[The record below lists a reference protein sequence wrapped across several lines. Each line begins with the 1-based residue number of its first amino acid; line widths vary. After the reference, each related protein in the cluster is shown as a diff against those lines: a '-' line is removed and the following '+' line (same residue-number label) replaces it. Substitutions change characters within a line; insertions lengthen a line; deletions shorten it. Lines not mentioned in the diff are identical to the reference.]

1 MHRSK
6 CPVCGSTNSVK
17 NGRRKGI
24 QLYKC
29 KDCGYQFRNDRIP
42 DGATLWRLYLMNKQ
56 TVAELAESF
65 HCSESTVKRRLRDVD
80 LEWEQ
85 PRLEGGGFVHLD
97 VTYWGRNWGVL
108 LAIDAGRGGVLY
120 MAFVR
125 SETRADYEA
134 AVASIKARGY
144 KIRGIVIDGK
154 KCLFDAFA
162 GHKIQMRQF
171 HMRQIVRRYLT
182 KNPRLKAAR
191 ALSGIM
197 DRLTTAGREE
207 FDDDYARW
215 KAEWRDTLCRRTVL
229 KSGRKTF
236 THSRLR
242 AAVHSIDFYLPYL
255 FTFQDAGCDGM
266 PNTNNRIEGVFTDLK
281 KNLNNHSG
289 MTEMNRKRFIC
300 GFFLAWAGPLA

>member
-1 MHRSK
+1 M
-6 CPVCGSTNSVK
+6 
-17 NGRRKGI
+17 
-24 QLYKC
+24 
-29 KDCGYQFRNDRIP
+29 
-42 DGATLWRLYLMNKQ
+42 
-56 TVAELAESF
+56 
-65 HCSESTVKRRLRDVD
+65 
-80 LEWEQ
+80 
-85 PRLEGGGFVHLD
+85 
-97 VTYWGRNWGVL
+97 
-108 LAIDAGRGGVLY
+108 Y

-134 AVASIKARGY
+134 AVTSIKTRGY
-144 KIRGIVIDGK
+144 EIRGIVIDSK

-191 ALSGIM
+191 VLSGIM

-215 KAEWRDTLCRRTVL
+215 KDERGDTRCGRAVL

-242 AAVHSIDFYLPYL
+242 VAVHSIDFYLPYL

-300 GFFLAWAGPLA
+300 GFFLAWAGPLAKCKTAGRATPFRRPFCNLVCAALFLTGLLPSRARLRFEPHGEDMTDKC